1 MAASTGS
8 ARKKPVAKKA
18 RKKSAARKSAPA
30 KAKAVT
36 GGAAAKKKAAAT
48 KSRVSGKT
56 AAQKGSSRSG
66 SGKTGS
72 GYSRDAWARDTPR
85 GNTSAEPPMLKTL
98 RAEHRHIATV
108 MQLFSDQLQAIDNG
122 ENVDP
127 HIVFEVMEYM
137 STWPDRF
144 HHPREDLIYSRVAE
158 LDPKAADEVDTLQ
171 RDHDHTARRG
181 KQLLNDIERW
191 REGDV
196 AASVVVKRG
205 REYIG
210 HTYEHMNIEE
220 KVVFPHIESIL
231 TLEDWRE
238 LAEDDELRAVSLPV
252 FGPRVQ
258 REFRNMARRLR
269 RGVRRGAER
278 GAVLEWIGIEALME
292 SLEVLSMGY
301 ESARV
306 AAGEHWQTALDD
318 SRELFSESPLTAP
331 LRCSVNNIKLGYKLL
346 GDVLEISREVFDD
359 LEQVNAERRERIGL
373 FDR

>member
-8 ARKKPVAKKA
+8 ARKKPVAKKTAKKQTA
-18 RKKSAARKSAPA
+18 RKTASA
-30 KAKAVT
+30 KAKAVK
-36 GGAAAKKKAAAT
+36 GGAAMKKAATT
-48 KSRVSGKT
+48 KSRVSGK
-56 AAQKGSSRSG
+56 AATQKGSSRSAA
-66 SGKTGS
+66 GKTGS
-72 GYSRDAWARDTPR
+72 GYNRDAWARDTPR

-181 KQLLNDIERW
+181 KQLLNDIESW

-196 AASVVVKRG
+196 SASVVVRRG

-331 LRCSVNNIKLGYKLL
+331 LRCSVNNMKLGYKLL

>member
-1 MAASTGS
+1 M
-8 ARKKPVAKKA
+8 
-18 RKKSAARKSAPA
+18 
-30 KAKAVT
+30 
-36 GGAAAKKKAAAT
+36 KKKAATT
-48 KSRVSGKT
+48 KSRVSGK
-56 AAQKGSSRSG
+56 AATQKGPSQPAA
-66 SGKTGS
+66 GKTGS

-181 KQLLNDIERW
+181 KQLLNDIESW

-196 AASVVVKRG
+196 SASVVVRRG

-331 LRCSVNNIKLGYKLL
+331 LRCSVNNMKLGYKLL